1 MWDHTDERIQA
12 HSCAGNSLPQSGL
25 YVLKHK
31 DLEKGAVLVMEEK
44 GHIRMKREGSIL
56 YIGESPQLIVDLETQ
71 ENYIRTGERMLAYR
85 REVLL
90 SPDLLAGK
98 RPQVL
103 ETALE
108 YYYRQAC
115 ETAEGI
121 RIAEEYGKQRMRETA
136 GIRETP

>member
-1 MWDHTDERIQA
+1 
-12 HSCAGNSLPQSGL
+12 
-25 YVLKHK
+25 
-31 DLEKGAVLVMEEK
+31 MEEK
-44 GHIRMKREGSIL
+44 EHIRMKREGSIL

-108 YYYRQAC
+108 YYYRQA
-115 ETAEGI
+115 GM

-136 GIRETP
+136 GVQETP

>member
-1 MWDHTDERIQA
+1 
-12 HSCAGNSLPQSGL
+12 
-25 YVLKHK
+25 
-31 DLEKGAVLVMEEK
+31 MEEK
-44 GHIRMKREGSIL
+44 EHIRMKREGSII

-115 ETAEGI
+115 ETQKGCASPKNTGNKECVK
-121 RIAEEYGKQRMRETA
+121 RQECRKRLDARRK
-136 GIRETP
+136 PC

>member
-1 MWDHTDERIQA
+1 MWDHTDERMQA

-31 DLEKGAVLVMEEK
+31 
-44 GHIRMKREGSIL
+44 
-56 YIGESPQLIVDLETQ
+56 DLETQ